1 MKSRSLI
8 TLAAV
13 VALASVSGYAQSS
26 SMRVSIPFEFTV
38 GQTVLPAGDYAVQGN
53 SLAGLVSIQT
63 TNLNSRAFATAI
75 RAVRSNAQDQPTL
88 VFNHYGSSYFLAKA
102 WWASSTDGLEF
113 PKTKTEIEAAKT
125 AGVRRPEQLTL
136 MASR

>member
-26 SMRVSIPFEFTV
+26 SLRVSIPFEFTV
-38 GQTVLPAGDYAVQGN
+38 GQTVLPTGDYAVQGN
-53 SLAGLVSIQT
+53 SLAGLVSFQT
-63 TNLNSRAFATAI
+63 TNLNSRAFLAPI
-75 RAVRSNAQDQPTL
+75 RAVRGKAQEQATL
-88 VFNHYGSSYFLAKA
+88 VFNRYGSNYFLAKV

-113 PKTKTEIEAAKT
+113 TATKTEIEVAKT
-125 AGVRRPEQLTL
+125 AGVRRPEQVTL